1 MPFGYQRMGVF
12 AMKRRDVSPALYLA
26 AAGLCLLLALVPA
39 QAEEK
44 PSTDPKRSVVER
56 NRAEKSRKQQRVEE
70 IENIQFNLIKTGAK
84 EFGAERLSDLL
95 EDLEAAVSEENRVK
109 DHSLPEEY
117 ITVILTYT
125 DREKE
130 LYLFFQ
136 QDGSWYLQ
144 TEDSAVYGNADF
156 IEEYIDFQD
165 AVSNRTSSAKVEIF
179 PLTESQIQ
187 WGKQF
192 DTYDVSYCFGNS
204 VLREL
209 ENGLEEEEAIETTR
223 EKLGSL
229 LKQYRYAMFHDL
241 YQGEEEHA
249 KRKEEFLESLKKAVN
264 YEEVE
269 EYYQKH
275 QTSREQILEK
285 GKELWEAEM
294 VIEDLNR
301 MVYEKFRHGE
311 DEIHGTVCEDVAEY
325 WGNFLMQVVYP
336 EMEEKE
342 GEAIEE
348 TLDEAE
354 AFYWE
359 NRVEKRLKY

>member
-1 MPFGYQRMGVF
+1 
-12 AMKRRDVSPALYLA
+12 MKRRSVSPALYLA
-26 AAGLCLLLALVPA
+26 AAGICLLLAVVPA

-44 PSTDPKRSVVER
+44 PSADPKRSVVER
-56 NRAEKSRKQQRVEE
+56 NRAEKSKAQQKVEE
-70 IENIQFNLIKTGAK
+70 IENVQFNLIKTGAK
-84 EFGAERLSDLL
+84 EFGAERLSDFL
-95 EDLEAAVSEENRVK
+95 EDLESAVCEENRVK

-117 ITVILTYT
+117 ITVILTHT

-144 TEDSAVYGNADF
+144 TEDSAFYGKADF
-156 IEEYIDFQD
+156 IEEYIDFQEAD
-165 AVSNRTSSAKVEIF
+165 SNRTSSAKVEIF
-179 PLTESQIQ
+179 PLTESQIE

-192 DTYDVSYCFGNS
+192 ETYDVSYCFGNS

-209 ENGLEEEEAIETTR
+209 ENGLEEEEAIKVTR

-229 LKQYRYAMFHDL
+229 LKRYRYAISHEL
-241 YQGEEEHA
+241 YQGEEEHE
-249 KRKEEFLESLKKAVN
+249 RRREEFLESLKEAMN

-294 VIEDLNR
+294 VIEDMTR
-301 MVYEKFRHGE
+301 MIYEKFRHGE
-311 DEIHGTVCEDVAEY
+311 DEIHGIVCEDVREY

-354 AFYWE
+354 AFYRE
-359 NRVEKRLKY
+359 NRIKKD